1 MEFPK
6 LTHLTLTDIFN
17 IYGGDKG
24 SYFTHVGTT
33 NNIAH
38 YYTRIYELYMEKFR
52 DEEINMLEIGLWC
65 SYFPGSSIK
74 GWNSYFNKVQY
85 YGIDIVDC
93 TQFNNDSVHI
103 SICDQT
109 SEEMLGEYIKDKPKF
124 KFIIDDGIHEEE
136 AIIKSLGSL
145 FPQLES
151 KGIYFIEDLHVVNRT
166 NLYKLCDKTFE
177 SSFISEDK
185 IAYINENVEN
195 CYFSQDHKLCV
206 IIKK

>member
-1 MEFPK
+1 MDFPK

-17 IYGGDKG
+17 VYGGDKG
-24 SYFTHVGTT
+24 SYFTHVGTA

-38 YYTRIYELYMEKFR
+38 YYTKIYEMFMEQYR
-52 DEEINMLEIGLWC
+52 DVEINILEIGLWC

-93 TQFNNDSVHI
+93 TQFNNDNVHI

-109 SEEMLGEYIKDKPKF
+109 SEEMLAEFLKDKPLF
-124 KFIIDDGIHEEE
+124 KFIIDDGVHEEE
-136 AIIKSLGSL
+136 AIIKSLGTL
-145 FPQLES
+145 FPHLES
-151 KGIYFIEDLHVVNRT
+151 KGVYFIEDLHVVNKT
-166 NLYKLCDKTFE
+166 DLYKLREKNFE
-177 SSFISEDK
+177 SKYISQDK
-185 IAYINENVEN
+185 IDYINNNIEN
-195 CYFSQDHKLCV
+195 CYFSQDQKLCV